1 MNWELAK
8 SNKSTK
14 YIWKFTSMQINC
26 LVIEDEPLA
35 LKKLLHFI
43 DKVEYLRLTKTFD
56 NAVDAIGFLKENAV
70 DLIFLDIQM
79 EGFTGIQ
86 FLESIKE
93 RPKVIVTTAY
103 DKYAIKG
110 YELDVVDYLLKPF
123 TFERFVQAVEKVF
136 NSLAEKPSSASSE
149 YIFVKTEYRLEKIK
163 VSDILYIEG
172 MNEYL
177 GIVTADKKVMTL
189 QNFKSLED
197 LLPTNKFL
205 RVHKS
210 YMIAVDK
217 IDSIERN
224 RIKIHNILIP
234 ISDTYKKNFYKKIKM
249 VK

>member
-1 MNWELAK
+1 
-8 SNKSTK
+8 
-14 YIWKFTSMQINC
+14 MQINC
-26 LVIEDEPLA
+26 IVIEDEPLA
-35 LKKLLHFI
+35 LKKLSHFI

-56 NAVDAIGFLKENAV
+56 NAVDAIGFLKENAI

-79 EGFTGIQ
+79 EDFTGVQ

-93 RPKVIVTTAY
+93 RPRVIVTTAY
-103 DKYAIKG
+103 AKYAVKG
-110 YELDVVDYLLKPF
+110 YELDVADYLLKPF

-136 NSLAEKPSSASSE
+136 NSLAEKSSSASSE

-197 LLPTNKFL
+197 LLPINKFL

-234 ISDTYKKNFYKKIKM
+234 ISDTYKENFYNKIKI
-249 VK
+249 VKQ